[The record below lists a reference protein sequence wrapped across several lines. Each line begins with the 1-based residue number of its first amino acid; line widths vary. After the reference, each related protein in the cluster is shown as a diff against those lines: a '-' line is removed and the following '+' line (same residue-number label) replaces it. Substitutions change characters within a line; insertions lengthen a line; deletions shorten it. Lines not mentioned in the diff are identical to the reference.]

1 MNGQIISSK
10 KRNNVEVLNFDQL
23 NINLTDLSTSTIKIP
38 KLQETSTFNLIK
50 CFLKNIEDKN
60 ICNEDSKKEILP
72 ILLRRLVLPFYIP
85 AISLICSFLL
95 VKNNSIILNKF
106 SIYVLS
112 FFLLVFTELFIRYTG
127 INYQIRIVYILLPFL
142 IMVISYLTLI
152 YKFKKRIKIHE

>member
-1 MNGQIISSK
+1 M
-10 KRNNVEVLNFDQL
+10 
-23 NINLTDLSTSTIKIP
+23 KI
-38 KLQETSTFNLIK
+38 L
-50 CFLKNIEDKN
+50 
-60 ICNEDSKKEILP
+60 KKEILP

-152 YKFKKRIKIHE
+152 YKFKKIK